1 MKKFILFLFF
11 MPFAI
16 VGKAQTLPESDLAKI
31 AIEPYDSGFDGEDYT
46 KAASVIAKDY
56 PPDKDG
62 VLTRIFIVENIN
74 KTKDQ
79 IYVAINNW
87 FISHDRPK
95 RVIQLNDR
103 EAGAIIGECIV
114 PYVEVSD
121 VKGVHTDAIILVRID
136 IKENRVRIITQIKKY
151 EKVFPPMGGYP
162 ESRVEQNPVNLNPF
176 RTKVSNAKEGLGALC
191 NSHVFCLKI
200 ISGLRDA
207 VIANATV
214 PIEAT
219 DNW

>member
-11 MPFAI
+11 MPLVMA
-16 VGKAQTLPESDLAKI
+16 GNAQVLTESDLAKI
-31 AIEPYDSGFDGEDYT
+31 DIEAYDSSFDGEDYA
-46 KAASVIAKDY
+46 KAASAIAKDY

-87 FISHDRPK
+87 FAFHDGLK
-95 RVIQLNDR
+95 CTIQLNDR

-114 PYVEVSD
+114 PYVEASD
-121 VKGVHTDAIILVRID
+121 VKGVHTDAIILVRVD
-136 IKENRVRIITQIKKY
+136 IKENRVRIITQIKRY
-151 EKVFPPMGGYP
+151 EKVFPPRGGYP
-162 ESRVEQNPVNLNPF
+162 ESRVKQNPVNLNPF
-176 RTKVSNAKEGLGALC
+176 GTKVSNKKEGLGALC

-207 VIANATV
+207 VIAN
-214 PIEAT
+214 